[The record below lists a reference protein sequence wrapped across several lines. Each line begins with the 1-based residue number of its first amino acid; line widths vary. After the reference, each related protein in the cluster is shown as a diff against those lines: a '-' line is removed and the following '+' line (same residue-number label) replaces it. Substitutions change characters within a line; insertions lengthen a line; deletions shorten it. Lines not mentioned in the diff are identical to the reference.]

1 MSIIHNNEEKS
12 AEKVKCCVWDLD
24 GTLWDGVYAEGNSPT
39 PCMRPGVVETIKAL
53 DERGIL
59 NSIAS
64 RNEMEV
70 VSDAL
75 KKVGLWEYFLIPQI
89 NWGAKSISMETI
101 AEGLGIGIDTLAL
114 IDDDLREREEVASK
128 HPSVRTYDPAQLREL
143 LTLPEFM
150 AVTSST
156 SRFRR
161 QMYMEEFKR
170 RDFRCSKCGA
180 NDEFLQELHLE
191 MTVREELDD
200 STAERATELLSRANN
215 YHLTGHRDWSPQG
228 LLDKVRQS
236 HVYCLSC
243 DLRDRFGS
251 YGCVGVA
258 LLEHN
263 SDSNEVSVLE
273 LAMSCRAASKTVDAA
288 LIRVIVNFAQGE
300 GATKVRFRLVDTL
313 RNAPLKRFLC
323 AIVGGEV
330 QTLNDGLIV
339 DVDVATFARAKISSF
354 VRVITR
360 SQDIRK
366 GALTVKAKSG
376 FSVKMLGDRCYLM
389 ADLNA
394 HGPGLMVLNG
404 SGRFIWQLLQDVRTV
419 DSIAQS
425 VAEKFHMHVEDVYV
439 DVCEFLDSAIDV
451 GIVEEMSV

>member
-1 MSIIHNNEEKS
+1 M
-12 AEKVKCCVWDLD
+12 
-24 GTLWDGVYAEGNSPT
+24 
-39 PCMRPGVVETIKAL
+39 
-53 DERGIL
+53 
-59 NSIAS
+59 
-64 RNEMEV
+64 
-70 VSDAL
+70 
-75 KKVGLWEYFLIPQI
+75 
-89 NWGAKSISMETI
+89 
-101 AEGLGIGIDTLAL
+101 
-114 IDDDLREREEVASK
+114 
-128 HPSVRTYDPAQLREL
+128 
-143 LTLPEFM
+143 
-150 AVTSST
+150 
-156 SRFRR
+156 
-161 QMYMEEFKR
+161 
-170 RDFRCSKCGA
+170 
-180 NDEFLQELHLE
+180 
-191 MTVREELDD
+191 
-200 STAERATELLSRANN
+200 
-215 YHLTGHRDWSPQG
+215 
-228 LLDKVRQS
+228 
-236 HVYCLSC
+236 
-243 DLRDRFGS
+243 
-251 YGCVGVA
+251 
-258 LLEHN
+258 
-263 SDSNEVSVLE
+263 
-273 LAMSCRAASKTVDAA
+273 
-288 LIRVIVNFAQGE
+288 IVNFAQGE

-389 ADLNA
+389 SDLNA